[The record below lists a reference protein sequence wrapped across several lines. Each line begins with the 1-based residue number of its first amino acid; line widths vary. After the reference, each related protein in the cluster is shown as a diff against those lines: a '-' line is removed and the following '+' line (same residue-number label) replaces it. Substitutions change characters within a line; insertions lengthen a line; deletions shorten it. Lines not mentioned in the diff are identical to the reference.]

1 MKTNPLK
8 QGVLTEH
15 SAGVGTVTRTMVRER
30 AVELAIIAGRTVQE
44 VSKSDWEQA
53 KRELTGDADADDKD
67 ALLEAVPESERW
79 EVVPGSTGGKVPA
92 AASEDEDDEGRSDNA
107 RLVDEGLAEAEH
119 AQRLQ
124 AIRAAAAKDQDR

>member
-8 QGVLTEH
+8 QGIVSEH
-15 SAGVGTVTRTMVRER
+15 TIGLGTVTRRMVQER
-30 AVELAIIAGRTVQE
+30 AVELAIIAGRTA
-44 VSKSDWEQA
+44 SDASNSDWEQA
-53 KRELTGDADADDKD
+53 RRELTGEAVADDKE

-79 EVVPGSTGGKVPA
+79 EVVAGSTGSKVPA